1 MLERWK
7 SRQTLCLWALL
18 LGCAV
23 VLQGCGASAR
33 PYGVP
38 LMASLVGEAAGKSAS
53 FTAPHDGSVWVAGP
67 GHPGQE
73 RYIVYSGWIRAG
85 QAIVVDPA
93 ARSISVGGEQQ
104 KVTIDSGNSY
114 YQIWFEASSD

>member
-1 MLERWK
+1 MRLRHD
-7 SRQTLCLWALL
+7 SRQVLVAALL
-18 LGCAV
+18 VGCIGAVSGCATV
-23 VLQGCGASAR
+23 R

-38 LMASLVGEAAGKSAS
+38 LWASLVGEAAGKSAS

-93 ARSISVGGEQQ
+93 SHTILVNSEQQ
-104 KVTIDSGNSY
+104 KATIDGGNSY
-114 YQIWFEASSD
+114 YQIWFQASSD